1 MIVDVVDDC
10 LACMVVYINMVD
22 VESLTGPVA
31 IERAVNVSLEAVES
45 AGLTT
50 TLAHFKLS
58 SQGITITDSKHRS
71 LRRIVLFLR
80 IPIPDPVYH
89 HAWVLFLG
97 SKHVRLS
104 ICCCVLLLVRPS
116 VLQNI
121 CIQLTHHRSTCLS
134 VLATMHNYS
143 PTRTLR
149 STNQFFL
156 DVPRFSTEFGKRSFS
171 YT

>member
-104 ICCCVLLLVRPS
+104 ICCCPSIGPSVRPS
-116 VLQNI
+116 KYLH
-121 CIQLTHHRSTCLS
+121 TT
-134 VLATMHNYS
+134 YS
-143 PTRTLR
+143 PPVNLLICARYYAQL
-149 STNQFFL
+149 L
-156 DVPRFSTEFGKRSFS
+156 S
-171 YT
+171 YTHSTVD